1 MNGGSKCLLKNH
13 DALLSF
19 SQRWRSAPSRLPP
32 LPQLRLARCMPSR
45 WFGRSRAFTSWGARP
60 RCTRRGRNPKATSM
74 IHSLPCC
81 WDEDASPLFLLC
93 PARPRKAEMR
103 RARPQRF
110 PSSHAHR
117 AWRGGVGGGEQSA
130 VILTSPPN
138 PLALHST
145 AAADRRARRDRRRG
159 RLSLLRRLEL
169 HDRPDHRRRRRRHH
183 RGGVNSSSDVY
194 VIGPFGG
201 PLPLQSLHF
210 PALAASRAGILDGAM
225 E

>member
-1 MNGGSKCLLKNH
+1 
-13 DALLSF
+13 
-19 SQRWRSAPSRLPP
+19 
-32 LPQLRLARCMPSR
+32 MPSR
-45 WFGRSRAFTSWGARP
+45 WSGRSRAFTSWGARP
-60 RCTRRGRNPKATSM
+60 RCTRCITHHES
-74 IHSLPCC
+74 CC
-81 WDEDASPLFLLC
+81 VP
-93 PARPRKAEMR
+93 PRPRKAEVR

-117 AWRGGVGGGEQSA
+117 AWRGGVGGGGRLGTFAAMGPLTDPPPPMPPHRCAGGGEQSA

-169 HDRPDHRRRRRRHH
+169 HYRPDHRRRRRRHH
-183 RGGVNSSSDVY
+183 RGGVNSSSDIY
-194 VIGPFGG
+194 VIGPFGS

-210 PALAASRAGILDGAM
+210 PGPAASRAGILDGEM

>member
-1 MNGGSKCLLKNH
+1 MHHRESCCVPSGRR
-13 DALLSF
+13 
-19 SQRWRSAPSRLPP
+19 RWRCAARVRNASPP
-32 LPQLRLARCMPSR
+32 PTRIARGGEGWGAARHIRCQLRPLTDPPPP
-45 WFGRSRAFTSWGARP
+45 TP
-60 RCTRRGRNPKATSM
+60 P
-74 IHSLPCC
+74 HSC
-81 WDEDASPLFLLC
+81 A
-93 PARPRKAEMR
+93 
-103 RARPQRF
+103 
-110 PSSHAHR
+110 
-117 AWRGGVGGGEQSA
+117 GGGEQSA

-201 PLPLQSLHF
+201 PLPLQSLPF
-210 PALAASRAGILDGAM
+210 PGPVASRAGILDGAM